1 MNHFVLYAF
10 AALGIIETAILVVG
24 GIIIVASIK
33 NAKEE

>member
-1 MNHFVLYAF
+1 MPELLINFF
-10 AALGIIETAILVVG
+10 AGLGIIETAILVVG